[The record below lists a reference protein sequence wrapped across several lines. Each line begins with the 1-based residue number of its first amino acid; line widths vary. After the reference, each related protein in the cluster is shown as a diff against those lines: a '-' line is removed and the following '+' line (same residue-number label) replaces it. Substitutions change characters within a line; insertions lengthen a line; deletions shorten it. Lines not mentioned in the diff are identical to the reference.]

1 MFLYTLF
8 QSRLGNSTPPMP
20 SVNAN
25 KTWID
30 EASFS
35 ATNISN
41 TTVWFIGYLRP
52 PKTASFI
59 FQLDA
64 NVVSVLYLSTDA
76 NPQNIGRIA
85 NRSSSRSQEIFLNNN
100 TK

>member
-1 MFLYTLF
+1 M
-8 QSRLGNSTPPMP
+8 
-20 SVNAN
+20 NAN

-30 EASFS
+30 EASFVDES
-35 ATNISN
+35 ISN

-59 FQLDA
+59 FQLDTT
-64 NVVSVLYLSTDA
+64 VVSVLYLSTGE
-76 NPQNIGRIA
+76 NPENIAQIA
-85 NRSSSRSQEIFLNNN
+85 NRSASRSQEILLNNN